1 MKKRKKI
8 KNCRNC
14 FGLLSKLYRDIASW
28 VCSGMEELS
37 CNMVGWKASLAW
49 VKAVSRY
56 KYCIVTEGGLE
67 GLGFVL
73 QYTSVL

>member
-1 MKKRKKI
+1 
-8 KNCRNC
+8 
-14 FGLLSKLYRDIASW
+14 
-28 VCSGMEELS
+28 MEELY

-73 QYTSVL
+73 QYTKCIVIGVWVGLLAERVTIHSVVS